1 MPVGG
6 AAVRALVLKPRRR
19 RRRRRRRGAF
29 AHAWQGEA
37 TEARL
42 RLRLRL
48 GSLGFWLPWGCSG
61 TLVLPAMHS
70 AGPQR
75 AESHLSKQQEKD
87 AELDRRIAALR
98 KKNQALLRRYQEIQ
112 EDQRLAEQ
120 GGTAGSPTEQ
130 LQPDGLTITISQV
143 PGRKRVVSQNWVRR
157 LPGPGA
163 AEDSLEDDEAAGPA
177 GAFCLGERVELAV
190 TMENKA
196 KAKRIVSEKPL
207 GARSQGT
214 WGQTQPASSSA
225 SARKAAREPWSPGQG
240 AGLGSGRSPPEV
252 GWDYAQWKQEREQ
265 IDQARLARHKDAH
278 GEWRRPWDLDKAAPM
293 AQHFS
298 KPREEGLARA
308 GSARGP
314 RSPRKL
320 QPSLSPPGG
329 KGGTPRGGQAGRPSG
344 AAAPR
349 NKAWG
354 MERLTGRARRWD
366 AKEDKEPES
375 QERGQSRNSEDE
387 KVKPQKPGGPPG
399 PKPGSPPSPC
409 PASTEGPKEE
419 SAASPATAVP
429 LSPPRTD
436 LAPLDLSLGGAS
448 SLGSRE
454 SMSVLGPKP
463 GAQESPVTQPGG
475 SEQPSGSSVAPT
487 RPEVQTC
494 SESPRGSGSPET
506 RSDSQAD
513 AQQGLAPRNRPTR
526 GSGQRTRGT
535 ERGRSRTG
543 GPGHAGRC

>member
-1 MPVGG
+1 
-6 AAVRALVLKPRRR
+6 
-19 RRRRRRRGAF
+19 
-29 AHAWQGEA
+29 
-37 TEARL
+37 
-42 RLRLRL
+42 
-48 GSLGFWLPWGCSG
+48 
-61 TLVLPAMHS
+61 MHS

-120 GGTAGSPTEQ
+120 GGTAGPPTEQ
-130 LQPDGLTITISQV
+130 LQPDGLTITVSQ
-143 PGRKRVVSQNWVRR
+143 GKRVVSRNWVRR
-157 LPGPGA
+157 LPGPGV

-196 KAKRIVSEKPL
+196 KAKRIVSEKPP
-207 GARSQGT
+207 GARSQT
-214 WGQTQPASSSA
+214 QTANSSA
-225 SARKAAREPWSPGQG
+225 SARKAAREARGPGQG
-240 AGLGSGRSPPEV
+240 TSPGPGRSPPEV

-265 IDQARLARHKDAH
+265 IDQARLARHRDAH

-293 AQHFS
+293 PQHFS

-329 KGGTPRGGQAGRPSG
+329 KGGTPRGGQASRPSG
-344 AAAPR
+344 APAPR
-349 NKAWG
+349 SKAWG

-375 QERGQSRNSEDE
+375 QEGGQSRNSADE
-387 KVKPQKPGGPPG
+387 KAKPQKPGAPMG
-399 PKPGSPPSPC
+399 PKPGSAPSPC
-409 PASTEGPKEE
+409 PASPEGPKEE

-429 LSPPRTD
+429 PSPPHTD

-454 SMSVLGPKP
+454 GMSVLGPKS
-463 GAQESPVTQPGG
+463 GAQESPGAQPGG
-475 SEQPSGSSVAPT
+475 SEQPSVSLGAQT
-487 RPEVQTC
+487 GPEVQTC
-494 SESPRGSGSPET
+494 SESPRGSGPPET
-506 RSDSQAD
+506 RLDSKAE
-513 AQQGLAPRNRPTR
+513 AQQGLAPRNRPSR

-535 ERGRSRTG
+535 EGGRSRTG